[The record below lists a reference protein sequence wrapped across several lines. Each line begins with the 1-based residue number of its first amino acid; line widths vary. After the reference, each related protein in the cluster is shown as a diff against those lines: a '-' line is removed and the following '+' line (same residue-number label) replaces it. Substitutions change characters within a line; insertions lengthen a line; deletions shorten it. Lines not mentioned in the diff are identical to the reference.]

1 MIFIIREMKS
11 PARVESMMRQISQ
24 FVVVGFA
31 AACCG
36 GQSAM
41 AADFFGSALRGSI
54 APPVYQDVSPWDGF
68 YVGGSAGYT
77 SGDFK
82 PKSGA
87 YSTIA
92 PQVRGTSL
100 DAATN
105 LRQDLSP
112 NAKNARDGAYGGI
125 IGYNTTWEDVVL
137 GVEADYN
144 RTNLKGD
151 SQLQVGRQVIDSL
164 GVLHQYTASSQVA
177 SKVTDIASIR
187 ARVGYAYGDA
197 LPFLTLGVGL
207 IHGTSTVNASITDQ
221 GTDTATPPKYAPFVV
236 TYSGGYRNRDKWA
249 AGLAA
254 GAGIDYALTRSLFVR
269 AEYQYMRF
277 TSFGGTE
284 VNLNSA
290 RVSMAAKF

>member
-1 MIFIIREMKS
+1 
-11 PARVESMMRQISQ
+11 MRRISQ
-24 FVVVGFA
+24 FLVLGFA
-31 AACCG
+31 ACG
-36 GQSAM
+36 AGQSAM

-68 YVGGSAGYT
+68 YVGGSASYT

-100 DAATN
+100 DATAN

-112 NAKNARDGAYGGI
+112 SGKNSRDGAFGGLV
-125 IGYNTTWEDVVL
+125 GYNTTWEDVVMGL
-137 GVEADYN
+137 EADYQ
-144 RTNLKGD
+144 RTNLKTD
-151 SQLQVGRQVIDSL
+151 SNLQVGRQVVDSL
-164 GVLHQYTASSQVA
+164 GVLHQYVATSQVA
-177 SKVTDIASIR
+177 SKVTDIGSIR

-197 LPFLTLGVGL
+197 LPFLTLGVGF
-207 IHGTSTVNASITDQ
+207 IHGTSTVNGAITDA
-221 GTDTATPPKYAPFVV
+221 GSDTAIPPKYASFVAV
-236 TYSGGYRNRDKWA
+236 YNGGYRNRDKWA
-249 AGLAA
+249 AGLAV
-254 GAGIDYALTRSLFVR
+254 GAGVDYALTRSLFLR

-277 TSFGGTE
+277 TSFAGTE
-284 VNLNSA
+284 VNLSNA